1 MFAQLTAKNVGE
13 VFFETQCKISG
24 W

>member
-13 VFFETQCKISG
+13 VFFETQCRISG